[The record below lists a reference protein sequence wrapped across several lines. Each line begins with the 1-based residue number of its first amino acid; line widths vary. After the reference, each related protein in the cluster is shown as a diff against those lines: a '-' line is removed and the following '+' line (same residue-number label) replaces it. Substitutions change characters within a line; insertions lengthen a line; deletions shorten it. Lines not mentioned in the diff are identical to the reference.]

1 MDIFLP
7 TPYTFPTDYMFFSR
21 HVFKYSSRRKVA
33 FGGDVSQ
40 CDLPLRSANPPGP
53 IREYRGI
60 YIHNTWMGKL
70 YTQKMEPFLEKDL
83 VGSKVLE
90 GNVFVSNSEINAE
103 KEQSFHHTSYLS
115 RAHERGSCKFF
126 LAGVN
131 FFQI

>member
-1 MDIFLP
+1 M
-7 TPYTFPTDYMFFSR
+7 
-21 HVFKYSSRRKVA
+21 FKYSSRRKVA

-90 GNVFVSNSEINAE
+90 GNVFVSNSEIKAE
-103 KEQSFHHTSYLS
+103 KEQSD
-115 RAHERGSCKFF
+115 HEVSLKEKS
-126 LAGVN
+126 
-131 FFQI
+131 